1 MNYFSDCETVEE
13 IKAKYRKLARENH
26 PDLGG
31 NPEAMK
37 AINNQYEKALQD
49 CDGQE
54 SIGTD
59 KKPHTYKYNAEAEAE
74 IMEIIQKLI
83 AIVAD
88 AKVEIILIGRWIWIT
103 GETKPLKDH
112 FKELDCK
119 WHRDRS
125 CWFWR
130 SASDRGRGKGGDLDE
145 LASKYGCQDFSTKAR
160 SKKKAVKAA

>member
-1 MNYFSDCETVEE
+1 MNYFADCQTVEE
-13 IKAKYRKLARENH
+13 VKAKYRKLARENH

-31 NPEAMK
+31 DPEAMK
-37 AINNQYEKALQD
+37 AINNQYEQALKH
-49 CDGQE
+49 CDGQT
-54 SIGTD
+54 STGTD
-59 KKPHTYKYNAEAEAE
+59 KKEHTYRYDAEVEAE

-103 GETKPLKDH
+103 GDTKPLKEN

-130 SASDRGRGKGGDLDE
+130 SASDRGRGQGGNLEE

-160 SKKKAVKAA
+160 SKKSVKAA

>member
-1 MNYFSDCETVEE
+1 MNYFANCQTVEE
-13 IKAKYRKLARENH
+13 VKATYRKLAREHH

-31 NPEAMK
+31 DAEVMK
-37 AINNQYEKALQD
+37 TVNNQYEQALKA

-54 SIGTD
+54 SVGSD
-59 KKPHTYKYNAEAEAE
+59 KKTHTYRYDQEVEAE

-88 AKVEIILIGRWIWIT
+88 SKVEIILIGRWIWIT
-103 GETKPLKDH
+103 GETKPLKED
-112 FKELDCK
+112 FKELGCK

-130 SASDRGRGKGGDLDE
+130 SASDRGYGKGGDLDD
-145 LASKYGCQDFSTKAR
+145 LASKYGCQDFSTKAKSR
-160 SKKKAVKAA
+160 KKALKKA

>member
-1 MNYFSDCETVEE
+1 MLFRSD
-13 IKAKYRKLARENH
+13 
-26 PDLGG
+26 
-31 NPEAMK
+31 PEAMK
-37 AINNQYEKALQD
+37 AINNQYEQALKH
-49 CDGQE
+49 CDGQT
-54 SIGTD
+54 STGTD
-59 KKPHTYKYNAEAEAE
+59 KKEHTYRYDADVEAE

-103 GETKPLKDH
+103 GDTKPLKES

-130 SASDRGRGKGGDLDE
+130 SASDRGRGKGGDLEE

-160 SKKKAVKAA
+160 SKKSVKAA

>member
-1 MNYFSDCETVEE
+1 MNYFADCQTVEE
-13 IKAKYRKLARENH
+13 VKAKYRKLARENH

-31 NPEAMK
+31 DPEAMK
-37 AINNQYEKALQD
+37 AINNQYEQALKH
-49 CDGQE
+49 CDGQT
-54 SIGTD
+54 STGTD
-59 KKPHTYKYNAEAEAE
+59 DKEHTYKYNAEAEAK

-103 GETKPLKDH
+103 GDTKPLKES

-130 SASDRGRGKGGDLDE
+130 SASDRGRGQGGNLEE
-145 LASKYGCQDFSTKAR
+145 LAIKYGCQDFSTKAR
-160 SKKKAVKAA
+160 SKKSVKAA

>member
-1 MNYFSDCETVEE
+1 MNYFAECETVEE
-13 IKAKYRKLARENH
+13 IKAKYRNLARENH

-31 NPEAMK
+31 DPEAMK
-37 AINNQYEKALQD
+37 AINNQYEQALKH
-49 CDGQE
+49 CDGQT
-54 SIGTD
+54 STGTD
-59 KKPHTYKYNAEAEAE
+59 KKEHTYRYDAEVEAE

-103 GETKPLKDH
+103 GDTKPLKEN

-130 SASDRGRGKGGDLDE
+130 SASDRGRGKGGDLEE

-160 SKKKAVKAA
+160 SKKSVKAA